1 MASQKMTFNLPKDL
15 VAQFVRRVPA
25 RQRSR
30 YVADAL
36 ASRLKDREKLLAR
49 ACEVANRVRDV
60 RAIERDFDALADEIL
75 EPWNEASA
83 R

>member
-1 MASQKMTFNLPKDL
+1 MASQKMTFSLPKDL

-25 RQRSR
+25 RHRSR

-49 ACEVANRVRDV
+49 ACEVANKVRDV
-60 RAIERDFDALADEIL
+60 RTIERDLDAIPDEIV
-75 EPWNEASA
+75 EPWNETSA

>member
-1 MASQKMTFNLPKDL
+1 MAIQKMTFSLPKDL

-25 RQRSR
+25 RHRSR

-49 ACEVANRVRDV
+49 ACEVANKV
-60 RAIERDFDALADEIL
+60 RAVRTIERDLDAITDEMV
-75 EPWNEASA
+75 EPWNESPA